1 MVARQLTSRREM
13 TPDAPHPSGMTEVL
27 EYEGARQEVCVM
39 RRRWM

>member
-13 TPDAPHPSGMTEVL
+13 TPDAPPPGMTEVL